1 MTNKSYRPGD
11 RPVDLPVTAAIEHAS
26 VPVSATGAAIRTEPW
41 ANDAVSP
48 ENTTLNLSAY
58 VGVRRP
64 VRRGVQIAVATC
76 PEGWENN
83 RVLRYRVGGRIDSN
97 KPQYLDRRTCAEA
110 KRANNSPRVRGSPE
124 LRKRH

>member
-11 RPVDLPVTAAIEHAS
+11 RPVDLLVTAAIEHAS

-64 VRRGVQIAVATC
+64 VRRGVQIAVATVSGRLGKQPC
-76 PEGWENN
+76 ITVP
-83 RVLRYRVGGRIDSN
+83 RGGS
-97 KPQYLDRRTCAEA
+97 DRQQ
-110 KRANNSPRVRGSPE
+110 
-124 LRKRH
+124 

>member
-58 VGVRRP
+58 VGVPRRFGGEFRSP
-64 VRRGVQIAVATC
+64 PRRF
-76 PEGWENN
+76 PEGWRINQ
-83 RVLRYRVGGRIDSN
+83 LAHYRVRSD
-97 KPQYLDRRTCAEA
+97 TE
-110 KRANNSPRVRGSPE
+110 
-124 LRKRH
+124 